1 MSAIKKIFEFVINN
15 KDANKDIQE
24 TKKNIT
30 GVTEETQKL
39 NKTNKKAGEGY
50 GELLDKV
57 NEYTFGGIDAIKSFG
72 KVSGQVWRLS
82 LKQLGVFSG
91 FLRKSLPASFKI
103 SSFAAKGFAIALAAT
118 GITLIT
124 SALAILIDYF
134 RNFESAAKFVSK
146 TINVFSSIMYSV
158 IDAFKAL
165 FTLDFSG
172 FISTLGSTFTEAG
185 KAADAVNSLYDAEAK
200 LAKLRENS
208 IVDNA
213 NLVAE
218 QKRLKKILD
227 DTTLSSKARLSAA
240 IGIEGINKVLLNNQ
254 RTEIE
259 LQKQA
264 LKGELANERNQE
276 KKREL
281 KISIAELD
289 AELISLT
296 SDLVDIEQDSATKRR
311 EIAETDKAER
321 DATVKDEKDKAK
333 AIADAREKLRLKTE
347 EARIANLDSEEA
359 VIEANF
365 KMKIEAL
372 RKEYGKGTQLE
383 KELIKAK
390 DKELEEYRKGKV
402 EEEEAENE
410 KAAKREQAKLDK
422 INNLTIKSEEQ
433 LLKNKAK
440 KEKKLIDSSK
450 SLTDDEKVTLKLEA
464 EQRLSD
470 GLKAIEE
477 RKQTA
482 LEEIK
487 NRFLPEEEQNLSNA
501 EIFEQKR
508 EIARREYK
516 IELEDKEKSLK
527 ERNALLAK
535 YDKATAEGS
544 KKLAKE
550 DSEYSKLTTDQKVGY
565 VLGGVSSIINSLAE
579 GSDAAKGFAIAES
592 LFNTYQ
598 GITAALASKEPLPI
612 KILNAAATAAAGFA
626 AVNNIMSTNSDGSGA
641 RGNVNRGGGTRISQ
655 GPRFDTVGDSEGVRN
670 AQNEE
675 SRDNTP
681 RETYVVSGKVTNQQD
696 LDRNKQNNSRFV

>member
-1 MSAIKKIFEFVINN
+1 MGVIKKIYELIVNN
-15 KDANKDIQE
+15 KSANKELDK
-24 TKKNIT
+24 TKDKVE
-30 GVTEETQKL
+30 GVTKETQNLGKESGK
-39 NKTNKKAGEGY
+39 NKEKY
-50 GELLDKV
+50 GSLFSLLEDGFGSIKQTVKDFGNASMDVWNGAV
-57 NEYTFGGIDAIKSFG
+57 NQGVKFG
-72 KVSGQVWRLS
+72 KLLS
-82 LKQLGVFSG
+82 SV
-91 FLRKSLPASFKI
+91 LPAGFKI
-103 SSFAAKGFAIALAAT
+103 SSLAAKGFAVALAAT
-118 GITLIT
+118 GITIITTAVAALI
-124 SALAILIDYF
+124 SYF
-134 RNFESAAKFVSK
+134 KNFEGAVKLVDK
-146 TINVFSSIMYSV
+146 TIAVLKETMYVV
-158 IDAFKAL
+158 IDAFTDL
-165 FTLDFSG
+165 ITLDFTG
-172 FISTLGSTFTEAG
+172 FSDTVSEAG
-185 KAADAVNSLYDAEAK
+185 DRISDAASAVDDLYDAQKRYAELNK
-200 LAKLRENS
+200 QS
-208 IVDNA
+208 TVDNA
-213 NLVAE
+213 KLIAE
-218 QKRLKKILD
+218 QERLVKVLD
-227 DTTLSSKARLSAA
+227 DTTLSTETRMAA
-240 IGIEGINKVLLNNQ
+240 AVGLDGINKQL
-254 RTEIE
+254 
-259 LQKQA
+259 
-264 LKGELANERNQE
+264 LAND
-276 KKREL
+276 KAL
-281 KISIAELD
+281 L
-289 AELISLT
+289 
-296 SDLVDIEQDSATKRR
+296 ATKREEIEAQLVNAKNYEEIRDLKQKLSDITAEEIENESKLSQINQDTAQKKR
-311 EIAETDKAER
+311 EIAESEEGKREKEIAKIKER
-321 DATVKDEKDKAK
+321 SDATEK
-333 AIADAREKLRLKTE
+333 
-347 EARIANLDSEEA
+347 ARIANLESEE
-359 VIEANF
+359 E
-365 KMKIEAL
+365 KIEAEFQMTL
-372 RKEYGKGTQLE
+372 EGIREKYGKGTELE
-383 KELIKAK
+383 KQLTIAK
-390 DKELEEYRKGKV
+390 NTKLKEI
-402 EEEEAENE
+402 EEEENE
-410 KAAKREQAKLDK
+410 KAAEREQAKLDK
-422 INNLTIKSEEQ
+422 INALTIKSEEQ

-440 KEKKLIDSSK
+440 NEKKLIDSSK

-641 RGNVNRGGGTRISQ
+641 RGNANRGGGTRISQ

>member
-1 MSAIKKIFEFVINN
+1 MSAIIKIFEFVVKN
-15 KDANKDIQE
+15 KDANKDVE
-24 TKKNIT
+24 DTKKGIK
-30 GVTEETQKL
+30 GVTKETQNLGKESGN
-39 NKTNKKAGEGY
+39 NKEKY
-50 GELLDKV
+50 GSLFSLLEDGFGSIKQTVKDFGNASMDVWNGAV
-57 NEYTFGGIDAIKSFG
+57 NQGVKFG
-72 KVSGQVWRLS
+72 KLLS
-82 LKQLGVFSG
+82 SV
-91 FLRKSLPASFKI
+91 LPAGFKI
-103 SSFAAKGFAIALAAT
+103 SSLAAKSFAVALAAT
-118 GITLIT
+118 GITIITTAVAALI
-124 SALAILIDYF
+124 SYF
-134 RNFESAAKFVSK
+134 KNFEGAVKLVDK
-146 TINVFSSIMYSV
+146 TIAVLKETMYVV
-158 IDAFKAL
+158 IDAFTDL
-165 FTLDFSG
+165 ITLDFTG
-172 FISTLGSTFTEAG
+172 FSDTVSEAG
-185 KAADAVNSLYDAEAK
+185 DRISDAASAVDDLYDAQKRYAELNK
-200 LAKLRENS
+200 QS
-208 IVDNA
+208 TVDNA
-213 NLVAE
+213 KLIAE
-218 QKRLKKILD
+218 QERLVKVLD
-227 DTTLSSKARLSAA
+227 DTTLSTETRMAA
-240 IGIEGINKVLLNNQ
+240 AVGLDGINKQL
-254 RTEIE
+254 
-259 LQKQA
+259 
-264 LKGELANERNQE
+264 LAND
-276 KKREL
+276 KAL
-281 KISIAELD
+281 L
-289 AELISLT
+289 
-296 SDLVDIEQDSATKRR
+296 ATKREEIEAQLVNAKNYEEIRDLKQKLSDITAEEIENESKLSQINQDTAQKKR
-311 EIAETDKAER
+311 EIAESEEATREKEIAKIKEKL
-321 DATVKDEKDKAK
+321 DATEK
-333 AIADAREKLRLKTE
+333 
-347 EARIANLDSEEA
+347 ARIANLESEE
-359 VIEANF
+359 E
-365 KMKIEAL
+365 KIEAEFQMTL
-372 RKEYGKGTQLE
+372 EGIREKYGKGTELE
-383 KELIKAK
+383 KQLTIAK
-390 DKELEEYRKGKV
+390 NTKLKEI
-402 EEEEAENE
+402 EEEENE
-410 KAAKREQAKLDK
+410 KAAEREQAKLDK
-422 INNLTIKSEEQ
+422 INALTIKSEEQ